1 MAAQDDDLKT
11 DTEIQERAMK
21 ALTEVIGGDKDGNLT
36 KVFEF
41 NKIKD
46 TSLIMSTEDEEIGD
60 LKINKNTK
68 ILLVHTRLLQLL
80 KKFHGSSADHLAG

>member
-36 KVFEF
+36 KALELRL

-46 TSLIMSTEDEEIGD
+46 PHISQVIAVNRLYSTTS
-60 LKINKNTK
+60 
-68 ILLVHTRLLQLL
+68 ILSISGLWR
-80 KKFHGSSADHLAG
+80 SSRCVWQA